1 MSISVHGVG
10 RVAPHTAET
19 PAPAS
24 TTASIVRAS
33 TSTSASTVSVE
44 IDETTNLPK
53 PPRFPWLS
61 RLSAQL
67 EPSAKQKP
75 AFPSAPPLGENIDA
89 AA

>member
-10 RVAPHTAET
+10 RVSSQPAET

-33 TSTSASTVSVE
+33 TSASPVAVE

>member
-10 RVAPHTAET
+10 RVSSQPAEA
-19 PAPAS
+19 PAPAQ
-24 TTASIVRAS
+24 TTVTTVRAS
-33 TSTSASTVSVE
+33 VAPAQVE
-44 IDETTNLPK
+44 IDEMTNLPK

-67 EPSAKQKP
+67 EPAAKQKP

>member
-10 RVAPHTAET
+10 RIAPQSAET

-24 TTASIVRAS
+24 TTASIVRSS
-33 TSTSASTVSVE
+33 TGAGAVAVE

-53 PPRFPWLS
+53 LPRYPWLS

-67 EPSAKQKP
+67 EPAAKQKP